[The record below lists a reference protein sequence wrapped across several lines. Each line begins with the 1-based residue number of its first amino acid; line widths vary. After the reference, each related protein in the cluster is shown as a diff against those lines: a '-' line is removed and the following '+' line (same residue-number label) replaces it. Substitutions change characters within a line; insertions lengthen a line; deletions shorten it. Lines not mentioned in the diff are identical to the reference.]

1 MRKVNNSKTGVS
13 KGPVINKVSVGP
25 EDIVLGHDTFCIHFV
40 GSLHTIIF
48 ICWVKTHFSLL
59 SFFFSNL
66 LGHSTFLYIK
76 FLLGRNTFFT
86 FPIFE

>member
-40 GSLHTIIF
+40 GSLHKIN
-48 ICWVKTHFSLL
+48 H
-59 SFFFSNL
+59 L
-66 LGHSTFLYIK
+66 LGH
-76 FLLGRNTFFT
+76 N
-86 FPIFE
+86 IFHNMIPG